1 VISLKLSEGGD
12 LMNKNL
18 KKGLNYLVKSGKLE
32 KTLHKVNDKYRA
44 KSGKDYS
51 KYINMAMN
59 KIDKKKT
66 INK

>member
-1 VISLKLSEGGD
+1 
-12 LMNKNL
+12 MNKNL
-18 KKGLNYLVKSGKLE
+18 EKGLNYLVKSGKLE
-32 KTLHKVNDKYRA
+32 KTLHKVNDKYKA